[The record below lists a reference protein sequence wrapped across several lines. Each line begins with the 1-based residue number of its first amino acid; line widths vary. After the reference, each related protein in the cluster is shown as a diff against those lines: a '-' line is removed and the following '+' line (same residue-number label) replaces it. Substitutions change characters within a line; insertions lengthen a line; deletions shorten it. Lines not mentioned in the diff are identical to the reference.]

1 MIFLFADEH
10 VYPFY
15 HPFVEL
21 FEWHCFARCSDSTT
35 FFLRLYYC
43 LKEVSLLLF
52 SLKNGVVFVSFFIA
66 GQRHP

>member
-1 MIFLFADEH
+1 MNMYIHFIILSWSYLSGIVLLVVQIRLPSF
-10 VYPFY
+10 
-15 HPFVEL
+15 
-21 FEWHCFARCSDSTT
+21 S
-35 FFLRLYYC
+35 RLYYC